1 MFYALLVPRSI
12 GFGRVKDEWDEW
24 DEYRFLTI
32 PGVCRNLSFFP

>member
-1 MFYALLVPRSI
+1 MFYALLDPRSI
-12 GFGRVKDEWDEW
+12 GFGRVKDEW